1 MVQNYLEMLV
11 LRVGLSPP
19 QLSLGIPRSMLD
31 LDLPGNDIAY
41 PEAKMKELN
50 EEYDQNTSI

>member
-1 MVQNYLEMLV
+1 MVQDYLEMLV
-11 LRVGLSPP
+11 WRVGLSPP

-50 EEYDQNTSI
+50 KEYDQNI